1 MGRPTKHIWNQEK
14 AKRIEKLA
22 IIGCNDNHIAAI
34 EDIPETSLKRHY
46 AKELSDG
53 RAKGVGA
60 IAGTLYQM
68 ALSGKNPAATFFYLK
83 CRARWQEVQHIK
95 VEADIETKET
105 LVLTT
110 SWREVPKNESK
121 P

>member
-1 MGRPTKHIWNQEK
+1 MARPTKYLRNDEQ
-14 AKRIEKLA
+14 AKRVEKMA
-22 IIGCNDNHIAAI
+22 VIGCNDNHIAAI
-34 EDIPETSLKRHY
+34 EGMSEAQLQKMYSRELK
-46 AKELSDG
+46 DG

-60 IAGTLYQM
+60 IAQTLYQM

-95 VEADIETKET
+95 VEADVETKET

-110 SWREVPKNESK
+110 SWREIPKDEG
-121 P
+121 